1 MLRFNVQRGV
11 VVIPKSF
18 NPTHVRKNFEVCF
31 RKAKIRA
38 HTCTVMHSEW
48 RCVTNTADLRLL
60 SFWWRDDG
68 HWRVEQEHS
77 ICGAPHVSLTR
88 TSPCPQLIV
97 VTNIYYF
104 LYFPPTGGRTIQSI
118 HFIMSSS
125 HPNIFLNTWNVFTL
139 LEINWKH
146 KHFCNLFL
154 FFPFVFFLWLLCF
167 MDCIVFHGA
176 LVLKLVTILLIPYH
190 IRVLSHLLTV
200 YRVSSF
206 LEETFLNTE
215 DS

>member
-125 HPNIFLNTWNVFTL
+125 HPNIFLNTWNVFTS

-154 FFPFVFFLWLLCF
+154 FFLLQSCILF
-167 MDCIVFHGA
+167 MTVVFHG
-176 LVLKLVTILLIPYH
+176 LYCVSWSFGIKISYH
-190 IRVLSHLLTV
+190 TV
-200 YRVSSF
+200 DT
-206 LEETFLNTE
+206 LPHQGTFTSA
-215 DS
+215 DSLQSE